1 MRYVLA
7 AAIAFAAAQLP
18 AASPAAPP
26 AAAAPVY
33 RLSSELALPGKAPG
47 WDYVTYEAK
56 RGYLFL
62 GRRKAGVTVVDS
74 RTNKVVTTIANSVG
88 ANVAL
93 PVPELDRGYTANGDG
108 STTVFQLSTLR
119 TLARVH
125 LGEAADAVFFDPAT
139 RQLVFTFG
147 DTKELIFLDPKTN
160 AVSARL
166 PMAAEE
172 LEGVAMAG
180 DGTLWVNERDI
191 TRIAHVDNRTHKVI
205 AEYDLPGCT
214 LPTGLAIDT
223 ANKRLFVGCKS
234 EKPVLAVVDATNGR
248 VVATVEIGRG
258 NDGVAYDPATHRI
271 FTANGIDGNIVVVDQ
286 LDPDSYKFASA
297 FTTRPIART
306 LAYDPATR
314 RIFTMTAQGMVDP
327 AKERNLR
334 AGAFYPNSYFDDSFS
349 LLTYGER

>member
-1 MRYVLA
+1 MRHV
-7 AAIAFAAAQLP
+7 FAAAL
-18 AASPAAPP
+18 ALVIASTTAV
-26 AAAAPVY
+26 AAPVY

-47 WDYVTYEAK
+47 WDYLTYEPS

-62 GRRKAGVTVVDS
+62 GRRNAGVTVVDT
-74 RTNKVVTTIANSVG
+74 RTNKVVTTIENSVG

-108 STTVFQLSTLR
+108 STTIFALSTLK
-119 TLARVH
+119 TLARVR
-125 LGEAADAVFFDPAT
+125 LGEAADAVFYDPTT
-139 RQLVFTFG
+139 RQLIYTFG
-147 DTKELIFLDPKTN
+147 DSKELIFLDPKTN
-160 AVSARL
+160 AVLARL
-166 PMAAEE
+166 AMPAEE
-172 LEGVAMAG
+172 LEGVATAG

-191 TRIAHVDNRTHKVI
+191 TRLAHVDNRTHKLI

-223 ANKRLFVGCKS
+223 ANKRLFVGCKGD
-234 EKPVLAVVDATNGR
+234 KPVLAVVDAADGR
-248 VVATVEIGRG
+248 VVTTVEIGRG

-271 FTANGIDGNIVVVDQ
+271 FTANGIDGNLVVIDQ
-286 LDPDSYKFASA
+286 IDANNYKFAGA

-327 AKERNLR
+327 ARARNLR
-334 AGAFYPNSYFDDSFS
+334 AGAFYPNTYYDNSFS
-349 LLTYGER
+349 LLTYSEQ